1 MAAPSIA
8 LAVQRSI
15 APGPFGHP
23 LLGSTPALRRAPLP
37 TLVESW
43 RQYGDVV
50 RFRLGGPF
58 VGHLLVHPDAVKIVL
73 QDNQTNY
80 GKVPWYNDKFKS
92 LIGEGLFTSEG
103 GLWLRQ
109 RRLAQPAFH
118 RQRLAGL
125 GAIMTDAAT
134 ELLEHW
140 EPLLDGGR
148 HVDVR
153 AEMMRLAMSVVA
165 RALLGG
171 DVSNEAETI
180 GHAIDTA
187 IDYTFERIQSY
198 FDLPGRFPLPSTRRF
213 ERARSELDAIV
224 YRIIAERRRSSED
237 RGDLLSMLLA
247 ARDADTGEGMS
258 DTQVH
263 DEVMTIFLAGHE
275 TTAVALT
282 WAWYLLSRHP
292 HVAERLRTELDVV
305 LAGRLPTVEDLA
317 RLPYTEMVVQE
328 TLRLFPPAWL
338 MTRMGREDDEIMGY
352 HIPARTP
359 IYLCQYIT
367 HRHPDFWDN
376 PEGVD
381 PERFSPERSV
391 GRHRWAYFPFGGGP
405 RQCIGSAFALMEA
418 QLALATIAQHC
429 RLDLVPGQ
437 RIVLDPKITLRPRYG
452 LLMTLHRRST
462 TPAHPVS

>member
-1 MAAPSIA
+1 M
-8 LAVQRSI
+8 
-15 APGPFGHP
+15 
-23 LLGSTPALRRAPLP
+23 
-37 TLVESW
+37 ESW

-58 VGHLLVHPDAVKIVL
+58 IGHLLAHPDAVKHVL
-73 QDNQTNY
+73 QDGQTNY

-103 GLWLRQ
+103 SLWLRQ

-118 RQRLAGL
+118 RQRLAAL
-125 GAIMTDAAT
+125 GTIMTDAAE
-134 ELLEHW
+134 ELWRCW
-140 EPLLDGGR
+140 EPLLESGR
-148 HVDVR
+148 PLDVR

-171 DVSNEAETI
+171 DVSHEAETI
-180 GHAIDTA
+180 GHAIDVA
-187 IDYTFERIQSY
+187 IDYTYGRMQSY

-213 ERARSELDAIV
+213 ERARAELDAIV
-224 YRIIAERRRSSED
+224 YRIIAERRHSSED

-247 ARDADTGEGMS
+247 AQDQDTGERMS

-292 HVAERLRTELDVV
+292 DVAERLRAELHAA
-305 LAGRLPTVEDLA
+305 LGGRTPTVEDLPSL
-317 RLPYTEMVVQE
+317 RYTEMLLQE

-338 MTRMGREDDEIMGY
+338 MTRMPREDDEIGGY
-352 HIPARTP
+352 RIPARTP

-367 HRHPDFWDN
+367 HRHPAFWDN

-381 PERFSPERSV
+381 PERFSPERSA
-391 GRHRWAYFPFGGGP
+391 GRPRWAYFPFGGGP

-418 QLALATIAQHC
+418 QLVLATIAQRC

-437 RIVLDPKITLRPRYG
+437 RIVLDPKITLRPRDG
-452 LLMTLHRRST
+452 LLMTLHRT
-462 TPAHPVS
+462 

>member
-1 MAAPSIA
+1 VVNTSSPTIPAAGA
-8 LAVQRSI
+8 I

-23 LLGSTPALRRAPLP
+23 LLGSTPALRRAPLR
-37 TLVESW
+37 TLTESW
-43 RQYGDVV
+43 CEYGDVV

-58 VGHLLVHPDAVKIVL
+58 IGHLLVHPDAVKIVL
-73 QDNQTNY
+73 QENHTNY
-80 GKVPWYNDKFKS
+80 SKVPWYNDKFKS

-103 GLWLRQ
+103 SVWLRQ

-118 RQRLAGL
+118 RQRLAAL
-125 GAIMTDAAT
+125 GTIMTDAAE
-134 ELLEHW
+134 ELLQQW
-140 EPLLDGGR
+140 EPLTDTGR
-148 HVDVR
+148 QIDVR
-153 AEMMRLAMSVVA
+153 AEMMRLAMTVVA

-171 DVSNEAETI
+171 DVSREAETI
-180 GHAIDTA
+180 GHAIDIA
-187 IDYTFERIQSY
+187 IDYTFQRIQSY

-213 ERARSELDAIV
+213 ERARAELDTIV
-224 YRIIAERRRSSED
+224 YRIIAERRADAGD

-282 WAWYLLSRHP
+282 WAWYILSRHP
-292 HVAERLRTELDVV
+292 QVAERLRAELREV
-305 LAGRLPTVEDLA
+305 LGGRAPTVEDLPA
-317 RLPYTEMVVQE
+317 LKYTEMVMQE
-328 TLRLFPPAWL
+328 TLRLYPPAWL
-338 MTRMGREDDEIMGY
+338 MTRMGRDDDEIMGY

-359 IYLCQYIT
+359 IYLCQYLT
-367 HRHPDFWDN
+367 HRHPAFWDN

-391 GRHRWAYFPFGGGP
+391 DRPRWAYFPFGGGP

-452 LLMTLHRRST
+452 LLMTLRSGPT
-462 TPAHPVS
+462 TAPS

>member
-1 MAAPSIA
+1 MTRGSLKEPSA
-8 LAVQRSI
+8 GAT

-23 LLGSTPALRRAPLP
+23 LFGSTPALRRAPLW
-37 TLVESW
+37 TLMKSW
-43 RQYGDVV
+43 REYGDIV
-50 RFRLGGPF
+50 RLRLGGPF
-58 VGHLLVHPDAVKIVL
+58 IGHLLAHPDAVKVVL
-73 QDNQTNY
+73 QDHQSNY

-103 GLWLRQ
+103 SLWLRQ

-118 RQRLAGL
+118 RQRLAAL
-125 GAIMTDAAT
+125 GTIMTDT
-134 ELLEHW
+134 VEELLRRW
-140 EPLLDGGR
+140 EPELDSGR
-148 HVDVR
+148 PLDVR

-171 DVSNEAETI
+171 DVSREAEAI
-180 GHAIDTA
+180 GHAIDIA
-187 IDYTFERIQSY
+187 IDYTYERMQSY

-213 ERARSELDAIV
+213 ERARAELDGIV
-224 YRIIAERRRSSED
+224 YRIIAERRHSSED

-247 ARDADTGEGMS
+247 ARDEDTGEGMS

-282 WAWYLLSRHP
+282 RAWYILSRHP
-292 HVAERLRTELDVV
+292 HIAERLRAELREV
-305 LAGRLPTVEDLA
+305 LGGHVPTVQDLPA
-317 RLPYTEMVVQE
+317 LKYTEMVMQE
-328 TLRLFPPAWL
+328 TLRLYPPAWL
-338 MTRMGREDDEIMGY
+338 MTRMPREDDEIGGY
-352 HIPARTP
+352 RIPARTP
-359 IYLCQYIT
+359 VYLCQYIT
-367 HRHPDFWDN
+367 HRHSAFWDN

-381 PERFSPERSV
+381 PERFSPERSA
-391 GRHRWAYFPFGGGP
+391 GRPRWAYFPFGGGP

-418 QLALATIAQHC
+418 QLALATIAQRC

-452 LLMTLHRRST
+452 LLMTLHR
-462 TPAHPVS
+462 V